1 MNSRTKD
8 WFDAVSNGNIDQMQR
23 LIRDEMP
30 LDTGDIHRQLSY
42 YSATNVQSAWQ
53 PLSVDPPAVR

>member
-30 LDTGDIHRQLSY
+30 LDTVNEVLLSISKCSLY
-42 YSATNVQSAWQ
+42 KCSFIAF
-53 PLSVDPPAVR
+53 